1 MLSLSSMS
9 PNKVTYLNH
18 SLFGEKDEV
27 FGVATNYQV
36 NLSDTASSEK
46 SLTASSTNSEDTTM
60 KKTSSDS
67 KTTSDKQSVGIG
79 KFIPN

>member
-1 MLSLSSMS
+1 MLSLSSMT

-36 NLSDTASSEK
+36 NLSDTASSGK
-46 SLTASSTNSEDTTM
+46 FNSFIFKFSRYNYE
-60 KKTSSDS
+60 KTSSDS
-67 KTTSDKQSVGIG
+67 KNNKR
-79 KFIPN
+79 

>member
-1 MLSLSSMS
+1 MT

-46 SLTASSTNSEDTTM
+46 SLTASSTNSQDTTM

-79 KFIPN
+79 KFITN